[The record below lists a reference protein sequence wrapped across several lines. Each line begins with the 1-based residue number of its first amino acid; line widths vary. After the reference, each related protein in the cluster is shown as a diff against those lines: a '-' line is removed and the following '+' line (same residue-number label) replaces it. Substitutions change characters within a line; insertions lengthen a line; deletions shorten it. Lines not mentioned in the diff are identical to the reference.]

1 MASDDLNRAA
11 VEALMASKGIDG
23 FADLARRMSKD
34 SERSF
39 ERSYVSRVMRGERP
53 AHPSFIVACARA
65 LREPTVVI
73 TGQGFEITEADLE
86 AAS

>member
-1 MASDDLNRAA
+1 MRTQ
-11 VEALMASKGIDG
+11 GIDG
-23 FADLARRMSKD
+23 FAELARRMEHASD
-34 SERSF
+34 RTF

-65 LREPTVVI
+65 LREPTIAI
-73 TGQGFEITEADLE
+73 TGQGIEFTDADLE